1 MRKKVANSAV
11 MRLAISGLRLKLQ
24 QSQNDL
30 VAAKRREELMRDS
43 ELKLIDQMHGLRR
56 DHALQS
62 EALITAYRE
71 RDDWRDAFK
80 LIMKLVK

>member
-1 MRKKVANSAV
+1 MLTRKQ
-11 MRLAISGLRLKLQ
+11 LQ
-24 QSQNDL
+24 ADL
-30 VAAKRREELMRDS
+30 DAARRKIESYRDS
-43 ELKLIDQMHGLRR
+43 ELKLIDQINGMRR

-62 EALITAYRE
+62 SVLVAAYRD